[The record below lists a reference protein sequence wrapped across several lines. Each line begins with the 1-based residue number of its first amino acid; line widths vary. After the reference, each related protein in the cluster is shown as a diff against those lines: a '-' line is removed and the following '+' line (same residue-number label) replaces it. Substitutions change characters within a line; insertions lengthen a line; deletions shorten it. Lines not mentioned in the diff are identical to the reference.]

1 MFGVTKGCRA
11 QHALLHGGTLKNGKV
26 SVDRRCSHGIR
37 LRELVARI
45 RFEAGDVVTCYGGL
59 VKAAPSET
67 DSDTHMRHIP
77 LSDHVLDGLPFSN
90 CFPEKIGS
98 VLDHANTVSLQP
110 RCQDPEW
117 EKIIVSNGVG
127 YMANTVTWCP
137 LRVRARANVVVCEE
151 ILGREI
157 PGVPYSSILVLRA
170 STGGIDSDESII
182 SPYEPWKLKQKFQF
196 KCMEEAHYKAAGKE
210 FITEDCTDIQH
221 TLDTGVI

>member
-1 MFGVTKGCRA
+1 LFGVTKGCRA

-26 SVDRRCSHGIR
+26 AVDRRCSHGIR

-45 RFEAGDVVTCYGGL
+45 RFEVGDVVTCYGGL

-77 LSDHVLDGLPFSN
+77 LSDHVLDGLTFSN
-90 CFPEKIGS
+90 CFPEKVGS

-137 LRVRARANVVVCEE
+137 LRVRARANVVV
-151 ILGREI
+151 
-157 PGVPYSSILVLRA
+157 LRA
-170 STGGIDSDESII
+170 STGGIDSGESII